1 MSRKSLIPEMDTLL
15 IDSTSGLDASI
26 ALSVMQ
32 VLRDIAATG
41 RTVIGESTCLLTG
54 NELMLSYYPSTSK

>member
-1 MSRKSLIPEMDTLL
+1 MILLFLLSMNRKSLILEMDTLL

-41 RTVIGESTCLLTG
+41 RTVIGGYCTYLYCRVFG
-54 NELMLSYYPSTSK
+54 